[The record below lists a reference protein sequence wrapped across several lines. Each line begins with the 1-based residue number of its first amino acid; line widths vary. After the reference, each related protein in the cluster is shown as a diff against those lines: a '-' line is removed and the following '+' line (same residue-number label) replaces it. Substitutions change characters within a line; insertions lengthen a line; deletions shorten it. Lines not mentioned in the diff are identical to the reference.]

1 MSFRPQGRNL
11 IVICF
16 PQKKT
21 RHDAS
26 LQGISEPD
34 EIAQGADFGA
44 VSVDALPQVDVF
56 GKGNLL
62 AVVEKEDD
70 VIRSVFGRE
79 AVLFEGLARPDLEAA
94 FGLNITTSYSNHF
107 FKISLFLPADSFI
120 VFCNAAIS
128 VSIFSILET
137 MAC

>member
-34 EIAQGADFGA
+34 EIAQRADFGA

-56 GKGNLL
+56 CKRDFL
-62 AVVEKEDD
+62 AVVEKENNIIFMLRKTSKGFSA
-70 VIRSVFGRE
+70 VI
-79 AVLFEGLARPDLEAA
+79 
-94 FGLNITTSYSNHF
+94 
-107 FKISLFLPADSFI
+107 
-120 VFCNAAIS
+120 
-128 VSIFSILET
+128 IFT
-137 MAC
+137 N